1 MPRKSKKAAKPRTNK
16 QGSINVAGSL
26 HQMVKDYCVEHSMTQ
41 VEFIEVSLKVLKL
54 IPGDP
59 RLWTDEVPT
68 PITQAIAN
76 LQSAEQAFREF
87 MKLGQVT
94 PPQSRIVKS
103 PQFDMTPLTG
113 TTVSSEP
120 SQPNVQQTKPSAPLA
135 INTSDNKPEVNDGQK
150 DQSNQNSLHERNH
163 KRLMDFLH
171 TQNWDKKEYLS
182 EEKNTRNFRIFS
194 DRDDFETLFERIKE
208 NTKNCSSFREPL
220 QFIRNVVY
228 YDQTDWSTTKTW

>member
-87 MKLGQVT
+87 MQTGQDA
-94 PPQSRIVKS
+94 PHQSYAEPAKPAVLDLK
-103 PQFDMTPLTG
+103 PAHETPL
-113 TTVSSEP
+113 P
-120 SQPNVQQTKPSAPLA
+120 STAQSAPVKETPSPAPAEPIDSSQKAFAMFYQSAQNKFDRFIPLTEA
-135 INTSDNKPEVNDGQK
+135 EQIAFIKHKKCPQCGGALIVRSTSNGDFIGCKNYYREDGAKCDYTANGNFEKPEIKKNYHNGV
-150 DQSNQNSLHERNH
+150 
-163 KRLMDFLH
+163 KRISF
-171 TQNWDKKEYLS
+171 S
-182 EEKNTRNFRIFS
+182 ES
-194 DRDDFETLFERIKE
+194 
-208 NTKNCSSFREPL
+208 
-220 QFIRNVVY
+220 
-228 YDQTDWSTTKTW
+228 